1 MPDRPIIL
9 PVLKTSIEPAV
20 AISNK
25 LSIDEKRALNMERR
39 ALNIKSRQER
49 RKRKK
54 DRRKDIRDG
63 VIVSLSS
70 DNDRR
75 KKNDRRNVKTAFML
89 RQIGR

>member
-9 PVLKTSIEPAV
+9 PVLKTSIEPTV

-25 LSIDEKRALNMERR
+25 LSIDQKRAIIIERR

-54 DRRKDIRDG
+54 DRRKDNRDG
-63 VIVSLSS
+63 VIVSLST

-75 KKNDRRNVKTAFML
+75 EKNDRRKVKNEFMVS
-89 RQIGR
+89 QVNK